1 MSILQTLVGK
11 CVVGVDYV
19 SYEGNEANALV
30 ISFGSKAKDNNDI
43 FSTIYVCCY
52 ARIRNASEMLLTM
65 SDIFYSENLQKLP
78 YDQYIRAEFYNF
90 EDTLLRKN
98 CDRVRRYFDNPSC
111 LVSAVTTND
120 IGDIFITVG
129 DMQIEIMPDCIQHGL
144 EYYRIDI
151 LGGKRQ
157 FALRNFRGRNVF
169 EVVA

>member
-1 MSILQTLVGK
+1 MKNNVRNDMSILQTLVGK

-65 SDIFYSENLQKLP
+65 SDI
-78 YDQYIRAEFYNF
+78 
-90 EDTLLRKN
+90 LLRKN